1 MIRYKIILLLLI
13 LTLANCDDHK
23 KVINGFF
30 LKDFLPPT
38 EPNYVS
44 KVSMSVNPGC
54 SFNNC
59 TLGNGLQ
66 VSIVNVT
73 VKDTPEQSYEQH
85 WLWSVIGRPTVQ
97 TAITPGNDVTRFN
110 WKSIFDKSPDG
121 KSIHYENDPF
131 YSGAVM
137 LMNLIEF
144 DDPKNTMNASGTS
157 KPIVYSLM
165 NFRWNREIIEETDE
179 RIAIRFIGSNY
190 TNHHSNTPNLSGKL
204 NLTISAY
211 ATEGYGHWLPH
222 LSHSSKTCQVDIQL
236 EKLISGSGFNHSRY
250 GLEMYFVSNSSRE
263 NNATRQI
270 SRTLNDEHTPGI
282 FQTNELIL
290 PGNNDNL
297 TDQQAYLQWRPVV
310 YTTMSR
316 ELSEST
322 GVVLHQSVKVEKV
335 DGILNKTLL
344 YILYGDD
351 LNEYFVRKVN
361 VTFGAPKDGFYK
373 KTNYSAWTFT
383 FGVGEPIRNGLS
395 PVIIL
400 AITTMLGA
408 LVIVFSTAGI
418 VCVVKK
424 WKKSVI
430 IQQERPAQ
438 TGPNYQ
444 RM

>member
-1 MIRYKIILLLLI
+1 MIRYKVLLTLLI
-13 LTLANCDDHK
+13 LKLSNCDNHK
-23 KVINGFF
+23 KVFNGVF
-30 LKDFLPPT
+30 LKEFLPPT
-38 EPNYVS
+38 KPNYVS
-44 KVSMSVNPGC
+44 KVKFSVNPGC
-54 SFNNC
+54 NFNNC
-59 TLGNGLQ
+59 TLGNGLE

-73 VKDTPEQSYEQH
+73 VKDTPKQSYEQH

-97 TAITPGNDVTRFN
+97 TAITPSNDVTRFN

-121 KSIHYENDPF
+121 KSIHYENDPY

-137 LMNLIEF
+137 LMNLIEY
-144 DDPKNTMNASGTS
+144 DDPKNTMKSVTS
-157 KPIVYSLM
+157 EPKVYSMM
-165 NFRWNREIIEETDE
+165 NFQWKREIIEETDE
-179 RIAIRFIGSNY
+179 RIAIRFIGTNY
-190 TNHHSNTPNLSGKL
+190 TNPDPKNTQHLSGKI

-236 EKLISGSGFNHSRY
+236 QKLLSNSGFNHTRY
-250 GLEMYFVSNSSRE
+250 GLEMYFVSNSSRD

-270 SRTLNDEHTPGI
+270 SKTLDDEHTPGI

-290 PGNNDNL
+290 PGNHDNL
-297 TDQQAYLQWRPVV
+297 TDQQSYLQWRPVV

-322 GVVLHQSVKVEKV
+322 GVIVNPSVKVEKV
-335 DGILNKTLL
+335 DGHLNKTLL
-344 YILYGDD
+344 FILYGDD
-351 LNEYFVRKVN
+351 LNEFFVRKVN
-361 VTFGAPKDGFYK
+361 VTFGSPKDGFYK

-430 IQQERPAQ
+430 VQQERPAQ

>member
-1 MIRYKIILLLLI
+1 
-13 LTLANCDDHK
+13 
-23 KVINGFF
+23 
-30 LKDFLPPT
+30 LKEFLPPT

-54 SFNNC
+54 SYNNC
-59 TLGNGLQ
+59 TLANGIQ

-73 VKDTPEQSYEQH
+73 VKDTPVQSYEQH
-85 WLWSVIGRPTVQ
+85 WIWSVIGRPTVQ
-97 TAITPGNDVTRFN
+97 TAITPSNDVTRIQ
-110 WKSIFDKSPDG
+110 WKSIFDTSPVG
-121 KSIHYENDPF
+121 KSIHYEDPP
-131 YSGAVM
+131 YYTGAVM
-137 LMNLIEF
+137 LVNLIEF

-157 KPIVYSLM
+157 EPIVYSLV
-165 NFRWNREIIEETDE
+165 NFRWNREIIEDTDE
-179 RIAIRFIGSNY
+179 RIAIRFIGTNY
-190 TNHHSNTPNLSGKL
+190 TNVHNTNHLSGKI

-211 ATEGYGHWLPH
+211 ASEGYGHWLPH

-236 EKLISGSGFNHSRY
+236 QKLLSDSGFNHSRY
-250 GLEMYFVSNSSRE
+250 ALELYFVSNSSRE
-263 NNATRQI
+263 NNATRQV
-270 SRTLNDEHTPGI
+270 SKTLDDEHTPGI

-290 PGNNDNL
+290 PGNANL
-297 TDQQAYLQWRPVV
+297 TDQQSYLQWRPVV

-322 GVVLHQSVKVEKV
+322 GVVVNPSVKVTKPTH
-335 DGILNKTLL
+335 GPLNKTLL

-351 LNEYFVRKVN
+351 LNEYFIRKVN
-361 VTFGAPKDGFYK
+361 VTFGSPKDGFYK

-430 IQQERPAQ
+430 TQQERPA